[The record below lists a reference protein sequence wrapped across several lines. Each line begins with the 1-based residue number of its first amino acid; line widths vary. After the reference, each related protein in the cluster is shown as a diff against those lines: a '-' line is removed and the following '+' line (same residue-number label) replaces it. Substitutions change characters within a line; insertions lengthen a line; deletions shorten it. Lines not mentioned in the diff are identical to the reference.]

1 MSSIATAH
9 PPLSQAQ
16 HHRLDIL
23 AQTAIAIVCV
33 LAGFA
38 PLATRWIPNDA
49 VRIGIGAALAVM
61 FLGFALLA
69 RTAHVLAKYSPL
81 AFALFVLAVVQI
93 LNNSIPGFVSMS
105 VLHDTPNSG
114 NPFASTISGT
124 VVVQL
129 VEMLI
134 TIVPV
139 VVLIKLSGQDLG
151 SIFVQKGNVGKWL
164 FAALAFFVLFYAFT
178 ATIPLRPGSV
188 AERLLPTNG
197 SISLAHFFA
206 LSPALI
212 LVSLSNG
219 VEEEVLFRGLI
230 LPKLN
235 AIFNPWAANIVQ
247 AAIFSV
253 AHLGVTYTPSALVF
267 IILIVLPLG
276 LAAGYLARATR
287 SLLTPIIFHGALDM
301 AIYLTFL
308 TYAS

>member
-1 MSSIATAH
+1 MGFLPVA
-9 PPLSQAQ
+9 
-16 HHRLDIL
+16 
-23 AQTAIAIVCV
+23 CV

-38 PLATRWIPNDA
+38 TIATRWLPNDTA
-49 VRIGIGAALAVM
+49 RIGIGLALAVV
-61 FLGFALLA
+61 FLGFALRA
-69 RTAHVLAKYSPL
+69 RSTEALAKYSPF
-81 AFALFVLAVVQI
+81 AFALFVLAIVQI
-93 LNNSIPGFVSMS
+93 LNNSIPGYVSTS
-105 VLHDTPNSG
+105 LLHDAPNSG

-129 VEMLI
+129 VEMLL

-139 VVLIKLSGQDLG
+139 IVLIKLSGQDLR
-151 SIFVQKGNVGKWL
+151 SIYVQKGVVGKWP
-164 FAALAFFVLFYAFT
+164 FAAIAFFVLFYAFT

-197 SISLAHFFA
+197 TLSLAQFFA

-219 VEEEVLFRGLI
+219 VEEEVLFRGLF
-230 LPKLN
+230 LPRLN
-235 AIFNPWAANIVQ
+235 AIFNAWTANIVQ

-267 IILIVLPLG
+267 IILIVFPLG
-276 LAAGYLARATR
+276 LVAGYLARATR

-308 TYAS
+308 TYAA